1 MTENKIVTGIL
12 SYGMSGRVFHAPFIE
27 VNPNFELRGIVER
40 SKKLAQDRY
49 PNIISYDSVDDLI
62 NDPEIELVIVNT
74 PNDTHV
80 EFALK
85 ALKAGKHVLIEK
97 PFAPTAPEANVLF
110 KVANDMGK
118 HILPFHNRR
127 FDADFLALKKVI
139 ENNEVGRPIEL
150 HIRFDRFKPELGP
163 KLFKETKIP
172 ASGVIYDL
180 GSHLLDQAIS
190 LFGKPKAMTKVRGV
204 YRPGSIVDDYGCIIL
219 NYTSGLNVYITAS
232 LLVANPQAS
241 FVLHGTKGSFIKNR
255 TDVQE
260 AQLIDGM
267 LPNNPAYGIEPE
279 GMEGVLTSPDEEG
292 NLVSRFVPAELG
304 NYMGLFDEVYRT
316 IREDEPYFVTKD
328 QILWQLEILEPNK

>member
-1 MTENKIVTGIL
+1 MTETKIVTGIM

-40 SKKLAQDRY
+40 SKKVAQSKY
-49 PNIISYDSVDDLI
+49 PDIISYDTVEELLE
-62 NDPEIELVIVNT
+62 DPAIELVIVNT

-80 EFALK
+80 EYALR

-97 PFAPTAPEANVLF
+97 PFAPTAAEANVLF
-110 KVANDMGK
+110 QVAEEMGRY
-118 HILPFHNRR
+118 ILPFHNRR
-127 FDADFLALKKVI
+127 FDADFLSLKNVI

-150 HIRFDRFKPELGP
+150 HLRFDRFKPSLGA

-172 ASGVIYDL
+172 AAGVIYDL
-180 GSHLLDQAIS
+180 GSHLVDQCIS

-204 YRPGSIVDDYGCIIL
+204 YRPDSIVDDYGCIIL
-219 NYTSGLNVYITAS
+219 NYKSGLNVYITTS

-241 FVLHGTKGSFIKNR
+241 FVLHGANGSFIKNR

-267 LPNNPAYGIEPE
+267 MPNNPAFGIEPE
-279 GMEGVLTSPDEEG
+279 DMEGILTNPDEEG
-292 NLVSRFVPAELG
+292 NLLSKLVPAELG
-304 NYMGLFDEVYRT
+304 YYMGVFDAVYET
-316 IREDEPYFVTKD
+316 IREDKPYFVTKD

>member
-40 SKKLAQDRY
+40 SKKNAQEKY
-49 PNIISYDSVDDLI
+49 PHIISYDSVDQLI
-62 NDPEIELVIVNT
+62 NDPAIELVIVNT

-80 EFALK
+80 DFALQ

-97 PFAPTAPEANVLF
+97 PFAPTMGEANMLF
-110 KVANDMGK
+110 KVAAEMGK

-127 FDADFLALKKVI
+127 FDADFLALKNVV

-150 HIRFDRFKPELGP
+150 HIRFDRFKPQIGP
-163 KLFKETKIP
+163 KVFKETKVP
-172 ASGVIYDL
+172 AAGVIYDL
-180 GSHLLDQAIS
+180 GSHLLDQTLS

-204 YRPGSIVDDYGCIIL
+204 YRPNSKVDDYGCIIL
-219 NYTSGLNVYITAS
+219 NYGSGLNVYITVS

-241 FVLHGTKGSFIKNR
+241 FVLHGTNGSFVKNR

-267 LPNNPAYGIEPE
+267 MPNNPAFGIEPE
-279 GMEGVLTSPDEEG
+279 GMEGILTNPDQEE
-292 NLVSRFVPAELG
+292 NLVSKLVPAELG
-304 NYMGLFDEVYRT
+304 NYMGLFDEVYKT
-316 IREDEPYFVTKD
+316 IREGKPYFVTKD
-328 QILWQLEILEPNK
+328 QIIWQLEILEPNK